1 MYRVNVMG
9 PEGTEDAMYPRVPV
23 AGDILA
29 TGWGDM
35 DVTHVRMFNQ
45 RTTNNGLA
53 ATVYVVKR
61 VLID

>member
-9 PEGTEDAMYPRVPV
+9 PEGTEDAVYPRVPV
-23 AGDILA
+23 AKDVLA

-35 DVTHVRMFNQ
+35 DVIEVRMFNQ
-45 RTTNNGLA
+45 RTTNNGVA

-61 VLID
+61 ATTD